1 MSISKAGAA
10 LLCAVFLSA
19 SLPSI
24 ASAARRAVN
33 VPSGELVSVQ
43 LLSDL
48 GSRTSNEG
56 DTFAVETVEDLYVH
70 GRLVLPKGSPGY
82 GHVMSIK
89 RSGMFHSG
97 GELRFTIER
106 LVAPD
111 GTDIRVDMIGATGDA
126 ARETE
131 HNGNGV
137 GRYLLFGVGG
147 LFAARGNDML
157 VKKGALLH
165 VVTENTRDVPVLR
178 EGTRP
183 ADLDTALVSQQ

>member
-1 MSISKAGAA
+1 MMISKIGAA
-10 LLCAVFLSA
+10 LACAMFLA
-19 SLPSI
+19 TAPSL
-24 ASAARRAVN
+24 AAREARTID
-33 VPSGELVSVQ
+33 VPSGQLVSVQ

-56 DTFAVETVEDLYVH
+56 DSFAVVTVEDIYVRGH
-70 GRLVLPKGSPGY
+70 LVLPKGSPGY
-82 GHVMSIK
+82 GQVLSIK

-97 GELRFTIER
+97 GELRFAIER

-111 GTDIRVDMIGATGDA
+111 GTDIRVDMIGAAGDA

-131 HNGNGV
+131 HNGNSV

-147 LFAARGNDML
+147 LFAARGNDQL

-165 VVTENTRDVPVLR
+165 VVTENTRDVRVVR